1 MPLDN
6 TPLVRDMFDKGKL
19 QSEYPR
25 ILKITVRDTQA
36 GGVVANTLVIA
47 AGAVRFGIDGDS
59 LLEDGFNEGSE
70 EAEVDEGERRT
81 MLLAARLEVPFSLQ
95 QVASATLAG
104 ATGFAGLG
112 NAALTTSEDN
122 AGAAVDNA
130 EADLIVPN
138 FFGTDHDRDLWLRS
152 DVVAE
157 LSDVGHGSG
166 HKNQINRLGFQTW
179 AAMAITDSGKK

>member
-1 MPLDN
+1 MPLD
-6 TPLVRDMFDKGKL
+6 TEPLVRDMFDKAKE

-25 ILKITVRDTQA
+25 VMRVTVRDTQG
-36 GGVVANTLVIA
+36 GGVAANTLLIA

-59 LLEDGFNEGSE
+59 QLEDKFNEGSE

-81 MLLAARLEVPFSLQ
+81 MLLAARLEVPFSQQ
-95 QVASATLAG
+95 QVTNAALAG

-112 NAALTTSEDN
+112 NIALTTSEDN

-130 EADLIVPN
+130 AADFMTPN
-138 FFGTDHDRDLWLRS
+138 VHGTDLGRDLWLRS

-157 LSDVGHGSG
+157 PSEVGHQPGD
-166 HKNQINRLGFQTW
+166 KNQINRLGFQSW
-179 AAMAITDSGKK
+179 AAMAITDSRKK